1 MTVPQQLTGPEKVLY
16 KAEYQFALKELQL
29 SEDQAKE
36 MAEQKIIKKRA
47 LGKTIKFRY

>member
-16 KAEYQFALKELQL
+16 KAEYQFALNQLQL

-47 LGKTIKFRY
+47 LGKTIKSRH